1 MRMGMCTTGR
11 CALAGFLSFALE
23 LTPLSFSLSQTWEDL
38 KRQGL
43 L

>member
-1 MRMGMCTTGR
+1 MGMCTTER
-11 CALAGFLSFALE
+11 CVSCRCLGSGDE
-23 LTPLSFSLSQTWEDL
+23 LIVVALSQTWEDL